1 MSERKRVLV
10 TGASRGLGLEIT
22 RTLLAKDYAVVGTAR
37 KCTDALQAVLACHE
51 GQASFAPFDMSVLD
65 AVHGFVKD
73 LTAGQQPFYGLVNN
87 AAIGADGVLA
97 TMHNS
102 DIEKVMAIN
111 ATAQMILTK
120 YVSRSMLARREGRI
134 VNVSSIIA
142 ETGYSGLSV
151 YAASKAALVGFT
163 KSFAREVGRAGITV
177 NAVLPGYM
185 ETSMTEGLSSEKFQ
199 QIQRRSALRRL
210 PQTTDVAETIA
221 FLLSSAG
228 GSISGSVW
236 TVDAGSTA

>member
-22 RTLLAKDYAVVGTAR
+22 RTLLEKDYAVVTTAR
-37 KCTDALQAVLACHE
+37 KCSEALQALLESHE
-51 GQASFAPFDMSVLD
+51 EQVTFAPFDMSELD

-73 LTAGQQPFYGLVNN
+73 LTAGQPAFYGLVNN
-87 AAIGADGVLA
+87 AAIGSDGVLG

-102 DIEKVMAIN
+102 EIEKVMSVN
-111 ATAQMILTK
+111 AVAPMIFTK

-185 ETSMTEGLSSEKFQ
+185 ETAMTEGLADEKLE
-199 QIQRRSALRRL
+199 QIQRRSAMRRL
-210 PQTTDVAETIA
+210 AQTADVAETIA

-228 GSISGSVW
+228 ASISGSTW